1 MKIVFRPLND
11 VSPIERG
18 KSVCMEC
25 GALLLNLQ
33 KETHAAWHEKIM
45 QSIGTAASTSWSD
58 EA

>member
-1 MKIVFRPLND
+1 
-11 VSPIERG
+11 
-18 KSVCMEC
+18 MEC